1 MNTKFRKWVA
11 LTGVASIIVLVAG
24 WFLLVSPKRSD
35 VSDLKSQA
43 AAQETAN
50 DGLQV
55 KLTALRSQQKGL
67 AAKNKELAELAKKI
81 PTTADLPG
89 LLRQLSAAA
98 TTANVDLT
106 DLTPANPI
114 ALTAAPGISAVT
126 ISLKVDG
133 KYFDV
138 AQYVNALES
147 LDRGLMVTGVT
158 ESTKDDAKAV
168 GESPVLEADV
178 TAMVFTGQLT
188 ATSANS
194 GTSTSTAPS
203 AG

>member
-24 WFLLVSPKRSD
+24 WFLLISPKRST

-43 AAQETAN
+43 AAQETTN

-55 KLTALRSQQKGL
+55 KLAALRAQQKGL
-67 AAKNKELAELAKKI
+67 TAKNKQLAELAKKI

-89 LLRQLSAAA
+89 LLRQLSASA
-98 TTANVDLT
+98 TTTNVDLT
-106 DLTPANPI
+106 DLTPSVPV

-126 ISLKVDG
+126 ITLKVDG

-138 AQYVNALES
+138 AQYLNALET
-147 LDRGLMVTGVT
+147 LDRGLMVTGVS
-158 ESTKDDAKAV
+158 EAPKSDKPAV
-168 GESPVLEADV
+168 GQSPVLEAGI
-178 TAMVFTGQLT
+178 TAVVFTGQLT
-188 ATSANS
+188 SSAS
-194 GTSTSTAPS
+194 
-203 AG
+203 

>member
-1 MNTKFRKWVA
+1 VNTKFRKWVA

-24 WFLLVSPKRSD
+24 WFLLISPKRSD

-43 AAQETAN
+43 AAQETTN

-55 KLTALRSQQKGL
+55 KLASLRAQQKGL
-67 AAKNKELAELAKKI
+67 AAKNHQLAELAKKI

-98 TTANVDLT
+98 TTSNVDLT
-106 DLTPANPI
+106 DLTPSQPV

-138 AQYVNALES
+138 AQYINALES
-147 LDRGLMVTGVT
+147 LSRGLMVTGVSET
-158 ESTKDDAKAV
+158 AKDAAKTA
-168 GESPVLEADV
+168 GESPSLQTDISAV
-178 TAMVFTGQLT
+178 VFTGHLT
-188 ATSANS
+188 ASAS
-194 GTSTSTAPS
+194 
-203 AG
+203 

>member
-1 MNTKFRKWVA
+1 VNSKFRKWVA

-24 WFLLVSPKRSD
+24 WFLLISPKRSD
-35 VSDLKSQA
+35 VSELKSQA
-43 AAQETAN
+43 AQQETTN
-50 DGLQV
+50 SGLQV
-55 KLTALRSQQKGL
+55 KLTSLRSQQKGL
-67 AAKNKELAELAKKI
+67 AANNAKLAQLAKKI

-98 TTANVDLT
+98 TTSNVDLT
-106 DLTPANPI
+106 DLTPSNAV

-126 ISLKVDG
+126 ISLKIDG

-138 AQYVNALES
+138 AQYINALES

-158 ESTKDDAKAV
+158 EATKDNAMATAQ
-168 GESPVLEADV
+168 SPLLEASI
-178 TAMVFTGQLT
+178 TAVVFTGQLT
-188 ATSANS
+188 ANS
-194 GTSTSTAPS
+194 GSTPSPAPS